1 MVSEDKIFQKSTNQ
15 KQEWPVVAMLANE
28 SGRKELR
35 GHSIDASDQ
44 VSVHFAKRFQRTFLK
59 IGHSETIAY
68 GGHVC

>member
-1 MVSEDKIFQKSTNQ
+1 
-15 KQEWPVVAMLANE
+15 VVAMLANE